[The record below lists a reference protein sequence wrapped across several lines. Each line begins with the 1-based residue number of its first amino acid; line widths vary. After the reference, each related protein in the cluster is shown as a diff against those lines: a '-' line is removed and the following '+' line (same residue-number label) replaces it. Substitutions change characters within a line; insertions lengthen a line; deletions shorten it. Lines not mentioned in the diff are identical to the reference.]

1 MITVEQ
7 FLNNFENMLKCK
19 TLYVMGGFGCA
30 LTAKRKERILGPNGY
45 AYNKNDARKK
55 KIIAA
60 SSDTFG
66 FDCGGAI
73 KGNLWGFVGDPDKV
87 YGGAVYKSNGVPDVS
102 AAGFLKSCSNVSTD
116 FSKIVPGAFLYMT
129 NHCGIYKGNGEVYE
143 ASPALADGFQVT
155 KLSQRKWLK
164 WGLLTQYVNYGAPKP
179 ENTPIVAK
187 HTLKL
192 GSKGLQVNYLQQD
205 LNYLGEHLNTD
216 GIFGP
221 LTKEAVLRFQKSCNI
236 ARDGIYGP
244 VSEGRMRISLI
255 GKSWPK

>member
-1 MITVEQ
+1 MITVQQ
-7 FLNNFENMLKCK
+7 FLDNFETMLKCK

-30 LTAKRKERILGPNGY
+30 LTAKRKEKILGPNGY
-45 AYNKNDARKK
+45 AYNKNEVRKK
-55 KIIAA
+55 KILAA
-60 SSDTFG
+60 SADTFG

-73 KGNLWGFVGDPDKV
+73 KGNLWGFVGDPSKV

-143 ASPALADGFQVT
+143 ASPAYKDGFQIT

-164 WGLLTQYVNYGAPKP
+164 WGLLTQYVSYDAVP
-179 ENTPIVAK
+179 TPTPSNIPALAK
-187 HTLKL
+187 HTLRL
-192 GSKGLQVNYLQQD
+192 GSKGMQVQNLQKD
-205 LNYLGEHLNTD
+205 LNYLGEHLDTD

-221 LTKEAVLRFQKSCNI
+221 LTKAAVIRFQKSCGI
-236 ARDGIYGP
+236 SQDGIYGP
-244 VSEGRMRISLI
+244 VSENNMRL
-255 GKSWPK
+255 KLCK